1 MEGAKY
7 KVRKNTAWKRVLC
20 AACAVLTAGV
30 MTLQTGFVSL
40 AYPSSGTINDTGVNI
55 RSTSDS
61 SSSDNVMKKSETGME
76 VSVLGEETG
85 SDGNTWLK
93 VSYNDN
99 GTERIGYIRS
109 DYVDIAGDANG
120 SDGQEVPAD
129 GTDGTDGTQAEET
142 TSVTNG
148 DKNPDGLT
156 PIEGLDDGL
165 SCYLD
170 VDQAHFYINQSFT
183 DDMIPDGFYRTEV
196 DYRNN
201 QIQVVKSYD
210 IELYLVYLTNYDDQS
225 TSDWYV
231 YDAEAQGFSYCIKL
245 QTMQGKY
252 LYMLDTFGAGQ
263 MDFGYEETTLEIDG
277 KKVQAWQLTLS
288 AEEDLTGEN
297 HNFYY
302 VFGINQDGDKGL
314 YSYYAKDG
322 TYQRNILTGLEIVDD
337 QYLSTEEN
345 TKLLESQVKELKQKY
360 TDDMSKRFTIICVLI
375 VVCVLLLFVSIHMAL
390 KARRLSADVDE
401 DEDDDDDE
409 IAVSREEK
417 KEKGRGRKLFGRK
430 RDEDDEDEE
439 DDDDILARTVSGQQN
454 PAAAENTR
462 KPAENAAY
470 GQQSEAAAARG
481 GYAQT
486 ETVVYGQ
493 PAAQAD
499 MDAAGVQQTAAES
512 QDIDIT
518 PEDIEEFNNDRIPVT
533 SFEETASHS
542 YEDDEEEDDYDYEED
557 DEEEDEDDEEEVRPR
572 RRGFFFGRHRDDEDD
587 EDEDDEDEDED
598 DDEDD
603 EEEVRPRRRG
613 FFFGRRRD
621 DDDEDD
627 EDEDEEE
634 DDEDDYDEDE
644 DEDDDEDDE
653 EEVRPRRRGFFF
665 GRRRDDDDEDDEDDD
680 EDDEDEEDEEDDEE
694 EQKMSWSRS
703 RQAARAR
710 ERQTFREEKANK
722 QSRAADYAE
731 KTVAAKRSSRAP
743 EPVYGA
749 DDDFDLEFIDLDDDD
764 L

>member
-1 MEGAKY
+1 MEGAEY

-40 AYPSSGTINDTGVNI
+40 AYPSSGMINDTGVNI

-109 DYVDIAGDANG
+109 DYVDIAGDTNG
-120 SDGQEVPAD
+120 GDGQEVPAD
-129 GTDGTDGTQAEET
+129 GTDGADGTQAETT

-210 IELYLVYLTNYDDQS
+210 IELYLVYLTSYDDQT

-390 KARRLSADVDE
+390 KARRLSADVD
-401 DEDDDDDE
+401 
-409 IAVSREEK
+409 
-417 KEKGRGRKLFGRK
+417 
-430 RDEDDEDEE
+430 
-439 DDDDILARTVSGQQN
+439 
-454 PAAAENTR
+454 
-462 KPAENAAY
+462 
-470 GQQSEAAAARG
+470 
-481 GYAQT
+481 
-486 ETVVYGQ
+486 
-493 PAAQAD
+493 
-499 MDAAGVQQTAAES
+499 
-512 QDIDIT
+512 
-518 PEDIEEFNNDRIPVT
+518 
-533 SFEETASHS
+533 
-542 YEDDEEEDDYDYEED
+542 
-557 DEEEDEDDEEEVRPR
+557 
-572 RRGFFFGRHRDDEDD
+572 
-587 EDEDDEDEDED
+587 
-598 DDEDD
+598 
-603 EEEVRPRRRG
+603 
-613 FFFGRRRD
+613 
-621 DDDEDD
+621 
-627 EDEDEEE
+627 
-634 DDEDDYDEDE
+634 
-644 DEDDDEDDE
+644 
-653 EEVRPRRRGFFF
+653 
-665 GRRRDDDDEDDEDDD
+665 DDEDDEDDD
-680 EDDEDEEDEEDDEE
+680 DEDEDDE
-694 EQKMSWSRS
+694 
-703 RQAARAR
+703 
-710 ERQTFREEKANK
+710 
-722 QSRAADYAE
+722 
-731 KTVAAKRSSRAP
+731 
-743 EPVYGA
+743 
-749 DDDFDLEFIDLDDDD
+749 
-764 L
+764 